1 MKKVS
6 AALVGAMCLLL
17 SACNSGSDD
26 SDRTTTQEQAQTTD
40 HKMGEMVEGNGVG
53 LKIDKAYV
61 SKTYEQDAENS
72 VDSPLETVTARDKGK
87 FLVIETTVRNDSE
100 EDMDLTCSAP
110 ISIKLETD
118 KDAKYGPVESLYKLP
133 GNPECN
139 DQLGPDFDTKMTW
152 IFEFQESHKPERIAF
167 AAMAESMKS
176 GIEEFSYIA
185 LDKLSNKEPASSEN
199 NGPNPTSAASATAGN
214 SDSVAETQAP
224 AAQAEPQDSQQ
235 QEQAQA
241 NTAPALGA
249 TCGTAQILQPAV
261 TADGT
266 NVVCVGM
273 GANAPARW
281 VQGPAPSGQTVDDGQ
296 TCSEGEEG
304 GQDAQGRMLMCV
316 GGQWVYGP

>member
-1 MKKVS
+1 MKKISV
-6 AALVGAMCLLL
+6 ALVGAMCLLL

-26 SDRTTTQEQAQTTD
+26 SDRTTTQEQAQTAD

-53 LKIDKAYV
+53 LQIDKAYV
-61 SKTYEQDAENS
+61 SDSYVQSSMDDADQKET
-72 VDSPLETVTARDKGK
+72 VKPREKAQFVTLETV
-87 FLVIETTVRNDSE
+87 VRNDS
-100 EDMDLTCSAP
+100 DTAIDPVCGGGF
-110 ISIKLETD
+110 SIKLFTD
-118 KDAKYGPVESLYKLP
+118 KDKEYGTVENIFLIPANEECRDLD
-133 GNPECN
+133 PEF
-139 DQLGPDFDTKMTW
+139 DQKVTY
-152 IFEFQESHKPERIAF
+152 IFEIPSSSKADHV
-167 AAMAESMKS
+167 
-176 GIEEFSYIA
+176 EFYNNNTDPFGEDATSIA
-185 LDKLSNKEPASSEN
+185 LDKLSNKAPASSEN
-199 NGPNPTSAASATAGN
+199 NGPNPTSAASATEGN
-214 SDSVAETQAP
+214 SDSVAETQAS